1 MSKSDSL
8 SAAASTPAPS
18 AADPRP
24 VDEADR
30 LAASVA
36 RAERRL
42 RVLEEIAEIGMR
54 LMRKLDDAPAAASD
68 APRPDPA
75 VTFAKLSRA
84 VRLTLDLE
92 VRAEEDLRA
101 ALAGEVRAHE
111 RRRETRDRLA
121 DKAKELAGE
130 ADETAR
136 QEARNR
142 VEDQLE
148 IAIMRETETEKEYFE
163 RCAALEERLED
174 DDAYDDVR
182 GQPFREVV
190 ERLCTEI
197 GLDPDWSDWT
207 DEGWPEPPK
216 YGPEARE
223 PWSPFRQPSPRPILK
238 QNQNYHQQTYELA
251 NPP

>member
-1 MSKSDSL
+1 MPKIAPI
-8 SAAASTPAPS
+8 AAPAPPPDPPADDPS
-18 AADPRP
+18 AV
-24 VDEADR
+24 VDAER
-30 LAASVA
+30 LAAAVA

-54 LMRKLDDAPAAASD
+54 LMRKLEDAPAKD

-111 RRRETRDRLA
+111 KRREATRDRLA
-121 DKAKELAGE
+121 DKAVAHKAEADD

-136 QEARNR
+136 QDARNR

-148 IAIMRETETEKEYFE
+148 LAIMRECETEKEYFE
-163 RCAALEERLED
+163 RTAAMEERLED

-182 GQPFREVV
+182 GLPFREVV
-190 ERLCTEI
+190 EQLCKDI
-197 GLDPDWSDWT
+197 GLTPDWSD
-207 DEGWPEPPK
+207 
-216 YGPEARE
+216 
-223 PWSPFRQPSPRPILK
+223 
-238 QNQNYHQQTYELA
+238 
-251 NPP
+251 